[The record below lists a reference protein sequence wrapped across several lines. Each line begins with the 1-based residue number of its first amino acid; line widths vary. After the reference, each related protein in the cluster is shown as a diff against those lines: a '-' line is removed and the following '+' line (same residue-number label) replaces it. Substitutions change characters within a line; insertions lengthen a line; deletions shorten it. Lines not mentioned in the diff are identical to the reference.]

1 MVDWKCKKEKYATN
15 PVTRTEFSAESG
27 HAVCACVRALWS
39 KCFISSNG
47 DRRVGEK
54 RKKKKHARMK
64 MICFYPPPC
73 LVSTFVIFRG
83 FLFLFPRAVKLHSL
97 Y

>member
-1 MVDWKCKKEKYATN
+1 MKETCVFCGIKKKMVDWKCKKEKYATN

-54 RKKKKHARMK
+54 RKRKKEETR
-64 MICFYPPPC
+64 
-73 LVSTFVIFRG
+73 
-83 FLFLFPRAVKLHSL
+83 
-97 Y
+97 